1 MTAAPATKR
10 RSLSKVE
17 KLAAALLQ
25 IKRGSEWL
33 IPEPLRSSG
42 TAEEIASYPIEW
54 DHMIPLAIGGTNDP
68 QNMQP
73 LSVEDHKTK
82 TRRDIANIARAR
94 RLTKKQ
100 AECRRHMLAAET
112 GEPVRER
119 FGRERTKAWKK
130 PMPFGR
136 RSPWKKKIDGSIVP
150 RWPAERSGEEDEVYG
165 AKGGGECS
173 ET

>member
-1 MTAAPATKR
+1 MTTKR

-54 DHMIPLAIGGTNDP
+54 DHRIPLASGGTNDVR
-68 QNMQP
+68 NMQP
-73 LSVEDHKTK
+73 LSPEAHKAK

-100 AECRRHMLAAET
+100 SECRRKLVAKEH
-112 GEPVRER
+112 GEPTRER
-119 FGRERTKAWKK
+119 NGKRKSQMEYTRLKHRFK
-130 PMPFGR
+130 R
-136 RSPWKKKIDGSIVP
+136 RFDGSIVP